1 MKGTI
6 FACFKKIFSAEPI
19 VVRSP
24 GRINLIGEHTDY
36 NDGFVLPAS
45 VDKYI
50 YAGINKRAD
59 QEIHLYSM
67 QFNEECKASLNAL
80 SIPKQ
85 HWAKYILGVVAQ
97 LQKNSFPLAGFN
109 FVFGG
114 DIPMGAGMSSS
125 AALEIATIFA
135 LNEIFSLSIPKMQM
149 VKMAQLAEHEYAGV
163 KCGIMD
169 QFASMFG
176 KENNAMQLDCRS
188 LHFEYVPIEMKAI
201 KIVLLNT
208 HVKHQLA
215 SSEYNVRRQ
224 QCEEAVNI
232 IARRNNNVKSLRD
245 ANMQMLDE
253 WVKPVDTSMYKRCK
267 YVVEEIDRLQMACND
282 LKNGDIAAFGKKMF
296 ETHDGLSRLYNVSCP
311 EADFL
316 VNAVRNNKNVLGARM
331 MGGGFGGCTINL
343 VKENA
348 IDALIHELKEP
359 YLRFSGLEMEAYIAS
374 IKNGTELC

>member
-1 MKGTI
+1 MKETI
-6 FACFKKIFSAEPI
+6 SACFHKIFSAEPFI
-19 VVRSP
+19 VRSP

-50 YAGINKRAD
+50 YVGINKRAD

-67 QFNEECKASLNAL
+67 QFNEECNASLKAL
-80 SIPKQ
+80 AIPQ
-85 HWAKYILGVVAQ
+85 QQWAKYILGVVAQ
-97 LQKNSFPLAGFN
+97 LQKNNFLLAGFN
-109 FVFGG
+109 LVFDG

-125 AALEIATIFA
+125 AALEVATIFA
-135 LNEIFSLSIPKMQM
+135 LNEIFSLKIPKMQM

-176 KENNAMQLDCRS
+176 KENNALQLDCRS
-188 LHFEYVPIEMKAI
+188 LHFEYVPIKMEAI

-253 WVKPVDTSMYKRCK
+253 WVKPVDTSMYERCK
-267 YVVEEIDRLQMACND
+267 YVVEEIDRLQKACND

-316 VNAVRNNKNVLGARM
+316 INAVRNNKNVLGARM

-348 IDALIHELKEP
+348 IDELIHELKEP
-359 YLRFSGLEMEAYIAS
+359 YRLFSGLEMETYIAS